1 MKSITQSLAALLA
14 VGFGV
19 QAGTAE
25 LYLNRGIVLEE
36 VPIDARMFDNRGVM
50 SLTPI
55 VAPFDTQGTE
65 IYHNSGLI
73 LAQPGIRF
81 GFIGADGTRRASQV
95 FSNAPN
101 ARIEAVDTLDAARNA
116 FQFFRLNL
124 PLGLLTADE
133 LDASLN
139 FIQNP
144 YRSVPDSYLS
154 IWADTIVNRG
164 SLFGSSGGEFVI
176 RGRDVDLSRS
186 VVGINPPQDQ
196 SAIPPIDGGFD
207 PIPGSTEI
215 HWGYGDTQV
224 DSRSIF
230 RLLPVPVVVDGVR
243 GFVTNV
249 VSGFRYRVGTPTRPL
264 AVDSSTDPATSGVQ
278 QFWTWLTPNNLL
290 NQQVV
295 PFVWNVIRPDA
306 ASASITNPATNQ
318 VFTIVLVRRASTN
331 LIVDASVLPPQ
342 QGAPWQH
349 PTVRLRLTGVSTNNL
364 TGRDDAVSYVFDN
377 TFGSDPQR
385 ILLTNN
391 LTGLASR
398 PTNLEISRITTRNVP
413 NPYTAIN
420 TASPAAF
427 GSAISNLLGLLP
439 DINNFGF
446 DRGLTPTNASLLRS
460 DLLTSWIGPGATNLP
475 FTNLVSTN
483 PYLAYRIEFGIVP
496 GRLPVTASVP
506 DISPTNGIGR
516 LVIDAENLNLEL
528 ARIRGQGPVIIN
540 SPNVTSTRL
549 ASIDAPFVQAN
560 LGSKSGTLNLNG
572 VFQAAVQRLSGE
584 VSIFSATFTNL
595 AEVQVPAPPPAD
607 PADPPGDPITVG
619 LEAIIHV
626 MLVDADLTPSFPTPF
641 LDMTLKSTNV
651 NIGDNLSVTRFARLE
666 TENLTVNGRLEI
678 QGTAGPASD
687 LSLNALNAPILKN
700 LTNNGVILVP
710 NGVEFGTDRSI
721 PLDSVIING
730 VLRTASLGIRSKDV
744 VFGPASVVRA
754 EGGSLSIEAN
764 RIKIESAGDLAAV
777 GIVIPVND
785 EAANVALPGNVRA
798 YSQLSLRGDDI
809 DLGGGTVISG
819 ATVDIVATNRFTVG
833 DTGAAIGAAYRFAVD
848 APPATLE
855 TRNLIVSISGQMFQ
869 ETEFIWPGE
878 DFGPSKAG
886 FAAQS
891 MARLDLDAGNFS
903 LLTFRGPRAT
913 GALYVSEL
921 KISTNIAVMVGPT
934 LVFKDIGIFNVAP
947 GFTVY
952 FGSAMDGVSG
962 EQLEALSGGKFKYV
976 PDGFLGGGF
985 VSTLIDGR
993 SVQVSRSV
1001 RFSPLLDSDSDGIV
1015 NAFDKSP
1022 FEGVVQTPNVVQDG
1036 ERAFL
1041 IRWDGAGWGTYEV
1054 QYSDGLSGQWQLL
1067 KRVTNTQGTKRLLW
1081 VRDPIPET
1089 DGARSYRVLSK

>member
-14 VGFGV
+14 AGLGL

-25 LYLNRGIVLEE
+25 LYLNRGIVTEE
-36 VPIDARMFDNRGVM
+36 VSIDARVFDNRGVM

-65 IYHNSGLI
+65 IYLNSGLI
-73 LAQPGIRF
+73 LAEPGIRF
-81 GFIGADGTRRASQV
+81 GYIGADGVRRASQV

-101 ARIEAVDTLDAARNA
+101 ARIEAVDSLDAARNA
-116 FQFFRLNL
+116 FQFFRNNL
-124 PLGLLTADE
+124 PLGLLTADQ

-144 YRSVPDSYLS
+144 YRNVPDSYLS

-164 SLFGSSGGEFVI
+164 ALFGSAGGEFVI

-196 SAIPPIDGGFD
+196 SSLPPIDGGFD

-224 DSRSIF
+224 DSTSIF
-230 RLLPVPVVVDGVR
+230 RLLPFPVVVDGVR

-249 VSGFRYRVGTPTRPL
+249 VSTFRYRVGTPTRPL
-264 AVDSSTDPATSGVQ
+264 AVDSSTDPATSGVLRS
-278 QFWTWLTPNNLL
+278 WTWADPSNNL
-290 NQQVV
+290 NSGVV
-295 PFVWNVIRPDA
+295 PFVWNVARPDA
-306 ASASITNPATNQ
+306 ASASVTNPATNQ
-318 VFTIVLVRRASTN
+318 VFTIVMVRRASTN
-331 LIVDASVLPPQ
+331 LIVDASVLPPRP
-342 QGAPWQH
+342 GSAWQH

-391 LTGLASR
+391 LTGRASR
-398 PTNLEISRITTRNVP
+398 PTNLEISRLTTRDVP

-427 GSAISNLLGLLP
+427 GAAISNLLGVLP
-439 DINNFGF
+439 DINDFGF
-446 DRGLTPTNASLLRS
+446 RRGQSPTNIDLLRS
-460 DLLTSWIGPGATNLP
+460 DLLTTWIGPGATNLP

-483 PYLAYRIEFGIVP
+483 PYMAYRIEFGIVP

-572 VFQAAVQRLSGE
+572 VFQASVQRLSGE
-584 VSIFSATFTNL
+584 VSIFSTTFTNF
-595 AEVQVPAPPPAD
+595 AEVQVPAPPPVN
-607 PADPPGDPITVG
+607 PEDPPGEPITLG

-641 LDMTLKSTNV
+641 LDMSLKSTNV

-666 TENLTVNGRLEI
+666 TENLTVNGLLEI
-678 QGTAGPASD
+678 QGTAGLLSD
-687 LSLNALNAPILKN
+687 TTLDVLNAPILRN
-700 LTNNGVILVP
+700 LTNNGVMLIL
-710 NGVEFGTDRSI
+710 NGVALGTDR
-721 PLDSVIING
+721 PDALDSVVING
-730 VLRTASLGIRSKDV
+730 ALRTASLGIRAKDV

-754 EGGSLSIEAN
+754 EGGSLNIEGN
-764 RIKIESAGDLAAV
+764 RIKIESAGDLAQV

-785 EAANVALPGNVRA
+785 EAANVALPGSVRA
-798 YSQLSLRGDDI
+798 YSQLSIQGNDL
-809 DLGGGTVISG
+809 DLGGGAVLSG
-819 ATVDIVATNRFTVG
+819 ATVDLVATNRFTVS

-855 TRNLIVSISGQMFQ
+855 TRNLIVSISGQTFQ

-886 FAAQS
+886 FEAQS
-891 MARLDLDAGNFS
+891 LARLDLDAGNFS

-913 GALYVSEL
+913 GALYVKEL
-921 KISTNIAVMVGPT
+921 SISTNIAVMVGPT
-934 LVFKDIGIFNVAP
+934 LVFKDTGIFNVAS

-952 FGSAMDGVSG
+952 FGNVLDGVSA

-976 PDGFLGGGF
+976 PDGAGGDGF
-985 VSTLIDGR
+985 VTTLVDGR
-993 SVQVSRSV
+993 PVRVRRSI
-1001 RFSPLLDSDSDGIV
+1001 RFSPLLDSDSDGTV
-1015 NAFDKSP
+1015 NAFDSSP
-1022 FEGVVQTPNVVQDG
+1022 FEGVVQSPNVVQDG

-1041 IRWDGAGWGTYEV
+1041 IRWDGAGWGNYEV

-1067 KRVTNTQGTKRLLW
+1067 KRVTNAQGTKRLLW